1 MKIGTLIGI
10 SIFTI
15 LSVWTVYSWMDRW
28 EAVVAPVKQTEG
40 FDPSIDALVAA
51 TSDKPN
57 NKDVT
62 LAYQTVLKYIKSD
75 FSKGIVVVNDFRNR
89 FFPSNTPFKD
99 TFDPSKIMDDP
110 QLRLPPS

>member
-1 MKIGTLIGI
+1 MKIETLVGI

-40 FDPSIDALVAA
+40 FDPSIDTLVAA

-99 TFDPSKIMDDP
+99 TFDPAKIMDDP